1 MTKSV
6 LIQNTP
12 TVQATPDY
20 SDGDVIGGKMTLS
33 NVVDFIGDIASIKSA
48 LVYSAV
54 DIGASIPIRVFLF
67 NADPT
72 NSTITE
78 NSAFVLHA
86 NDLAKLVGVLDLST
100 RVDLGTPVMLVS
112 NPANPDMPVNCGV
125 GKDLYAVAVAGGTI
139 NLGATNDLT
148 FLFGIRRDRE

>member
-1 MTKSV
+1 MKSV
-6 LIQNTP
+6 LIRKTP

-33 NVVDFIGDIASIKSA
+33 NVVEFVGDTGAIRSA
-48 LVYSAV
+48 MVYSAV

-67 NADPT
+67 NADPV

-78 NSAFVLHA
+78 NSAFVLHVD
-86 NDLAKLVGVLDLST
+86 DLLKLVGVVDLST
-100 RVDLGTPVMLVS
+100 RADLGTPVTLS
-112 NPANPDMPVNCGV
+112 AAGTLELPFDCGP

-139 NLGATNDLT
+139 NLGATTDLT
-148 FLFGIRRDRE
+148 FVFGIRRDN